1 MLFVSTNTKPSRPA
15 GTSAFV
21 WTSSLKLM
29 SLEAAAAIGIEPI
42 PAIFPFESGADFVTG
57 AGEVLVAVPSPSV
70 VADSA
75 LSGGVVPATGS
86 SEPHPDVIRRHVEN
100 LSLIHI

>member
-1 MLFVSTNTKPSRPA
+1 
-15 GTSAFV
+15 
-21 WTSSLKLM
+21 M
-29 SLEAAAAIGIEPI
+29 SLEAAAAIGIEPM

-70 VADSA
+70 VADFA

-100 LSLIHI
+100 RLMARNRIEGLKYWHLVQVIVRRVWTLANRT